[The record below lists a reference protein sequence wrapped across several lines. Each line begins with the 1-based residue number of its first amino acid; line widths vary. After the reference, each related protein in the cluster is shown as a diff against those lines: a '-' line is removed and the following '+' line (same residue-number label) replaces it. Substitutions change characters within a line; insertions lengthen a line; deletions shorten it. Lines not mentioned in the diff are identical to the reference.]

1 MTLHQVRTTTRK
13 YLTPKEAG
21 EALFAK
27 RAAPVAAPRILE
39 DAPKPVVVET
49 RRSRGAAAR
58 TAAAKP
64 IDHAVVAAVAGA
76 GDGVAVSPLQHG
88 IPYRR
93 VNTIPMSIDEWK
105 SIPKNPRQRDE
116 VVRIEKNRATHLLAF
131 DPKHVEV
138 AMAVLPNGDR
148 YKVDGHTRT
157 AVWSLGLAEAPA
169 MLMVDVYACADIAAA
184 QQLYDRFDNT
194 TAAES
199 GTDRV
204 TGAYRQAG
212 ISPVS
217 PMLKSGEISTAIRQ
231 LYHYIHRTAPKKETK
246 NSVINEGVLLFAK
259 EIELLDSVVPTRT
272 LFPTGILMGALISF
286 AHEPKNA
293 VPFWSEYAQGG
304 GNKVDG
310 RMDAVQALH
319 ERRMKDKKKGN
330 SIKDSALMAS
340 SVAAV
345 GGYKRGT
352 TYTVEHGITAKSK
365 DLMRKYAN
373 DAMAAKGGK

>member
-1 MTLHQVRTTTRK
+1 MDMTAQRK
-13 YLTPKEAG
+13 PVVVETKRRVLSPKQAA

-27 RAAPVAAPRILE
+27 RASQLVTPA
-39 DAPKPVVVET
+39 
-49 RRSRGAAAR
+49 
-58 TAAAKP
+58 
-64 IDHAVVAAVAGA
+64 DHAVVTLVAAGVDHAGKY
-76 GDGVAVSPLQHG
+76 GLSDGV
-88 IPYRR
+88 PYRR
-93 VNTIPMSIDEWK
+93 IDTVTMSIEEWN

-116 VVRIEKNRATHLLAF
+116 VIRIEKNRATHLLQF

-157 AVWSLGLAEAPA
+157 AVWRLGLAQAPDF
-169 MLMVDVYACADIAAA
+169 LMVDVYACADINAA

-212 ISPVS
+212 ISPTS

-231 LYHYIHRTAPKKETK
+231 LFHYIHRTAPKKETK
-246 NSVINEGVLLFAK
+246 NAIINEGVLLFAK
-259 EIELLDSVVPTRT
+259 EIELLDSVAPTRT
-272 LFPTGILMGALISF
+272 LFPTGVLMGAIISL
-286 AHEPKNA
+286 AHDGKSA
-293 VPFWSEYAQGG
+293 IPFWAKYAEGG
-304 GNKVDG
+304 GNKADG
-310 RMDAVQALH
+310 RMDSVQALH
-319 ERRMKDKKKGN
+319 ERRMNDKKKGN
-330 SIKDSALMAS
+330 SVKDSALMAS

-345 GGYKRGT
+345 GGFKNGA
-352 TYTVEHGITAKSK
+352 TYTVKHGITAKSK

-373 DAMAAKGGK
+373 EAMARKGGL